1 MPDYRLRVEAEYEA
15 IEDALSALPDCPLPT
30 LSRLELAG
38 VAALLHNF
46 YNGIENVLKQVFQS
60 KALLVPQGE
69 AWHRDLLIAAVEK
82 GILSTQLLDD
92 LKRYLAF
99 RHFFSH
105 GYALNLFPARMEPLV
120 RNADS
125 VFTKFK
131 SEIENAMNN
140 PTGGTSDGEAR
151 AHRI

>member
-1 MPDYRLRVEAEYEA
+1 MPDYRLRIEAEYEA
-15 IEDALSALPDCPLPT
+15 IESALSTLPDRPLST

-60 KALLVPQGE
+60 KAFPVPQGE
-69 AWHRDLLIAAVEK
+69 SWHRDLLGEAVEK
-82 GILSTQLLDD
+82 GILSNRLLGD

-105 GYALNLFPARMEPLV
+105 GYARNLFPERMEPLV
-120 RNADS
+120 RDAEP
-125 VFTKFK
+125 VFIKFRG
-131 SEIENAMNN
+131 EIENAMC
-140 PTGGTSDGEAR
+140 
-151 AHRI
+151 